1 MPGILA
7 RTPVTG
13 VVYTSV
19 IILKRIPTSW
29 IFLCLYLEAD
39 IVEVFIVNNP
49 FIDTNPFFYKNK
61 LYKNTQAEICP
72 KIMNKLRTITRLK
85 F

>member
-1 MPGILA
+1 M
-7 RTPVTG
+7 G

-29 IFLCLYLEAD
+29 LFLCLYLEAD
-39 IVEVFIVNNP
+39 TVEVFIVNNP
-49 FIDTNPFFYKNK
+49 FIDTSPIFIRTNFIRTPRLRFA
-61 LYKNTQAEICP
+61 Q
-72 KIMNKLRTITRLK
+72 KLRTS

>member
-29 IFLCLYLEAD
+29 LFLSLYLEAD

-49 FIDTNPFFYKNK
+49 FIDTNPFFIRTNFIRTPRLRFAQK
-61 LYKNTQAEICP
+61 L
-72 KIMNKLRTITRLK
+72 
-85 F
+85 